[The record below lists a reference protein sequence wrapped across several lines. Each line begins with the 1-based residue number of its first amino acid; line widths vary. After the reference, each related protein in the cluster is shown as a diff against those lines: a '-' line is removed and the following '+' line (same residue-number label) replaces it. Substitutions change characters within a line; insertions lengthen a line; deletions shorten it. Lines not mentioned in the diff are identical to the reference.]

1 MINVW
6 TKITSEK
13 VRRYAQ
19 DLSWIGA
26 KVRRHHL
33 GLELG
38 ILNGIGSENRGIPR
52 AIGL

>member
-1 MINVW
+1 MIF
-6 TKITSEK
+6 
-13 VRRYAQ
+13 
-19 DLSWIGA
+19 IGSTPP
-26 KVRRHHL
+26 L